1 MAAVVLAP
9 PPPSAPA
16 RPEPTKLAARLATP
30 LAIALGAVLLRVVS
44 GVGFVN
50 YDTLYAL
57 VWGRELTAGSA
68 PQYGIPFAPTPH
80 PLLQI
85 LGIVLSP
92 LPARGT
98 LDVTIAL
105 AFLALAA
112 CGWAVYRLG
121 ALWFNRPTGAVA
133 AILLLTS
140 VPVLS
145 YGVRAYVDVPYLLLV
160 LAALIVETR
169 RPRAAAPVL
178 VLLALAGLMRPEA
191 WVFSG
196 LYWLYLALPGRVPGR
211 LGARTGWGRAA
222 HGKPLPAGRLA
233 RLALLVLAAP
243 LVWVGSD
250 WLITGRPLW
259 SLTNTRHTAHAL
271 DRKTGI
277 ADVPE
282 WIPRR
287 IGEILGPA
295 ALAGAAIGGILALLW
310 LRPRTLAA
318 AIVGVVAMGVFAL
331 LASAGLPINTRYAF
345 LPGAILCIFCAA
357 ALCGWLELDRTDP
370 HRRTW
375 IALGALVLV
384 ALLATAPSQYRTNHK
399 ELHAL
404 ARQQQIQDDL
414 VALVR
419 HGTIA
424 ARCEPVGVPNH
435 APIPLLALWLDSSP
449 AQVVSAQART
459 IAHGTYLEPATPEVD
474 RDYILDRSEHA
485 RIAHVPPGFTQT
497 RRTPT
502 WVVYRHC
509 A

>member
-9 PPPSAPA
+9 PPPSTPAAPA
-16 RPEPTKLAARLATP
+16 RAKLAARLATP
-30 LAIALGAVLLRVVS
+30 LAIALGAVLLRVIS

-57 VWGRELTAGSA
+57 VWGRQLSAGSD

-85 LGIVLSP
+85 LGFALSP
-92 LPARGT
+92 LSPRT
-98 LDVTIAL
+98 TVDVIVAL

-140 VPVLS
+140 VPILS
-145 YGVRAYVDVPYLLLV
+145 YGVRAYVDVPYLLAV
-160 LAALIVETR
+160 LGALIVETR
-169 RPRAAAPVL
+169 RPRAGAPVL

-196 LYWLYLALPGRVPGR
+196 LYWLYLALPGRWP
-211 LGARTGWGRAA
+211 AA
-222 HGKPLPAGRLA
+222 WADREPLPPGHLA

-243 LVWVGSD
+243 LVWIASD
-250 WLITGRPLW
+250 WLITGKPLW

-310 LRPRTLAA
+310 LRRRALAA
-318 AIVGVVAMGVFAL
+318 AIVGVAAVAVFAL
-331 LASAGLPINTRYAF
+331 LAAAGLPINTRYAF

-375 IALGALVLV
+375 IALAALVLV

-399 ELHAL
+399 ELRAL
-404 ARQQQIQDDL
+404 ARQQQIQNNL
-414 VALVR
+414 VALV
-419 HGTIA
+419 HDGSIA
-424 ARCEPVGVPNH
+424 ARCAPVGVPNH

-449 AQVVSAQART
+449 AAIVSAQART
-459 IAHGTYLEPATPEVD
+459 IAHGTYVEPATAEVS
-474 RDYILDRSEHA
+474 RDYILDPSEHA
-485 RIAHVPPGFTQT
+485 RIAHVPPGFAQT
-497 RRTPT
+497 RRTAT
-502 WVVYRHC
+502 WVVYRRC